1 MTHGHGDH
9 YGGAAYLARKY
20 GAHVV
25 MGDEDWKMTETK
37 LDFETPLWDPP
48 PKRDISAKDGNTVSL
63 GGTTVTLFL
72 TPGHTMGTMS
82 PVFDVTW
89 KGEPHR
95 VVEWGGTGFNFG
107 NDTQRLNA
115 YVASTERMRKVI
127 AEQNID
133 VMISNHSGVDLAPR
147 RRVIASV
154 PQQVTCQFFT
164 IESIDGGGL
173 PLGGVAAHSE
183 LAEGFGP

>member
-1 MTHGHGDH
+1 
-9 YGGAAYLARKY
+9 
-20 GAHVV
+20 
-25 MGDEDWKMTETK
+25 
-37 LDFETPLWDPP
+37 
-48 PKRDISAKDGNTVSL
+48 VSL

-89 KGEPHR
+89 KGEPPR

-133 VMISNHSGVDLAPR
+133 VMISNHSGVDLAP
-147 RRVIASV
+147 SKL
-154 PQQVTCQFFT
+154 
-164 IESIDGGGL
+164 ESLRKAPSAPNPFVQGKATVERAMALKCAQSQRDRF
-173 PLGGVAAHSE
+173 SMMK
-183 LAEGFGP
+183 